1 MLDGY
6 DDDLISDSAP
16 DVTPETVLYGSDT
29 DDNDDSDEEAE
40 IAKVA
45 TVAKVTK
52 VDSSDKETVVG
63 PSVVRAVD
71 HVETD
76 VKATGSI
83 ASETPQ
89 PKSAPAP
96 MYAPKP
102 TPPRLKL
109 DKVAID
115 VANYDTPP
123 DGAQTPPSVQTTPS
137 PQLNKPLPKSPS
149 QNSPFA
155 ALFSWAAPS
164 PSATEFSS
172 ISSPISPGRNGGAND
187 TPYSTVSIS

>member
-1 MLDGY
+1 VLD
-6 DDDLISDSAP
+6 
-16 DVTPETVLYGSDT
+16 GSDT
-29 DDNDDSDEEAE
+29 DDDTSDEEAE

-63 PSVVRAVD
+63 PSAVRTVD
-71 HVETD
+71 HVDETD
-76 VKATGSI
+76 VNVKETGSI
-83 ASETPQ
+83 ASETP
-89 PKSAPAP
+89 KSKPAPAP

-102 TPPRLKL
+102 TPPHLKL

-137 PQLNKPLPKSPS
+137 PQLNKPLPKSPG
-149 QNSPFA
+149 QTSPFA

-187 TPYSTVSIS
+187 TPYSTVSISNDTIVKGGLMVTI